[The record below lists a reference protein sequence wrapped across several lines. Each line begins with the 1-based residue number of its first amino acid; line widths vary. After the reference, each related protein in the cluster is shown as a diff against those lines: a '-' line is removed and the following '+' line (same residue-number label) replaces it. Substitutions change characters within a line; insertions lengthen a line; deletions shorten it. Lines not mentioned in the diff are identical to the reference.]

1 MCRFFVI
8 TYVRLSV
15 RSDVEGWTGA
25 SSSLDG
31 AQIQFGVCWIGK
43 AEAEAVAEAE
53 AEAVAEACNYFLA
66 KFPFAV

>member
-1 MCRFFVI
+1 MCVDFLLSL
-8 TYVRLSV
+8 RLSV

-43 AEAEAVAEAE
+43 AEAVAEAEAE